1 MAGDSPVVRE
11 DPEVKL
17 EGDER
22 LGALETDV
30 GEDEGDDVGEDV
42 GEDGGEDEGGDGE
55 VCVV

>member
-22 LGALETDV
+22 LGALET
-30 GEDEGDDVGEDV
+30 
-42 GEDGGEDEGGDGE
+42 GEDGGGDAE
-55 VCVV
+55 VV